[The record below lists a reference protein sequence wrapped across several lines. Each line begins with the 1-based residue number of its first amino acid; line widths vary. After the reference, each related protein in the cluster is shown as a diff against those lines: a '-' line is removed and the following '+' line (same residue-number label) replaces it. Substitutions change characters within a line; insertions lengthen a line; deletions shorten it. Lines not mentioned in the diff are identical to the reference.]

1 MVFIDGAVLR
11 RKLREWFGHDRI
23 DLLNFTWYELVRIVD
38 FNVVHGELVRAYFYD
53 AILPPNDPDSAA
65 QEKYYARLRRFEFC
79 EVRLGRVIRGDGG
92 QLRQK
97 GVDALMAIDMVS
109 KAFQGQYDIAVMVA
123 NDDDFVDIAK
133 SIRDTGKRLCGAY
146 FEPNVSQRLLDQ
158 FDRRKAL
165 TKETLAKYMMK
176 EEDWG
181 KGVGSAP

>member
-1 MVFIDGAVLR
+1 MVFIDGAALR
-11 RKLREWFGHDRI
+11 RKLKEWFGHDRV
-23 DLLNFTWYELVRIVD
+23 DLLNFVLHELVRIAD
-38 FNVVHGELVRAYFYD
+38 FNIVHGELVRAHFYD
-53 AILPPNDPDSAA
+53 AILPPDNPDFAS
-65 QEKYYARLRRFEFC
+65 QERYFARLRRFEFC
-79 EVRLGRVIRGDGG
+79 EVRLGRLIRGDGG

-97 GVDALMAIDMVS
+97 GVDVLMAIDMVS

-133 SIRDTGKRLCGAY
+133 SVRDAGKRICGAY

-158 FDRRKAL
+158 FDRRKSL

-181 KGVGSAP
+181 KGTGSAP